1 MIEALP
7 QRYRLIL
14 CDLWGVVHD
23 GYRLYPGA
31 AERLL
36 QWREEG
42 RGVVLVTNAPR
53 TSEAIEAQLVRLGLP
68 REAWSGIA
76 TGGDA
81 GIAALKAIG
90 QPVGFIGTPDD
101 RLILEGAGLR
111 IASGDEFAELACTG
125 VSDFEHTPEHYRE
138 QLKLLARLGVRMH
151 CLNPDRVVIHGG
163 KIVYCAGALADIYVA
178 LGGRVEWYGKPFRA
192 IYDFALSL
200 VGNPPASEVL
210 AVGDGLQTDIL
221 GAARM
226 GFDAIFVT
234 GGIHAGE
241 PFPHDFAAENGLGD
255 WRPIAVVG
263 SLG

>member
-1 MIEALP
+1 MLESLP
-7 QRYRLIL
+7 QRYRFIL

-36 QWREEG
+36 AWRREG
-42 RGVVLVTNAPR
+42 REVVLVTNAPR
-53 TSEAIEAQLVRLGLP
+53 TSEAIESQLDRLGLP

-81 GIAALKAIG
+81 GIAALKQVG
-90 QPVGFIGTPDD
+90 EPVGFIGTEDD
-101 RLILEGAGLR
+101 WQILEGAGLR
-111 IASGDEFAELACTG
+111 IASGEEFAELACTG
-125 VSDFEHTPEHYRE
+125 VSNFDHRPEEYGDR
-138 QLKLLARLGVRMH
+138 LKSLAERDVKMH

-163 KIVYCAGALADIYVA
+163 RVVYCAGALADLYIGF
-178 LGGRVEWYGKPFRA
+178 GGRVEWYGKPFPA

-200 VGNPPASEVL
+200 VGDPPAAEVL
-210 AVGDGLQTDIL
+210 AIGDGLQTDML

-226 GFDAIFVT
+226 GFDGIFVT
-234 GGIHAGE
+234 GGIHAGDS
-241 PFPHDFAAENGLGD
+241 FPGDFAAEHGLGD
-255 WRPIAVVG
+255 WHPVAVVN